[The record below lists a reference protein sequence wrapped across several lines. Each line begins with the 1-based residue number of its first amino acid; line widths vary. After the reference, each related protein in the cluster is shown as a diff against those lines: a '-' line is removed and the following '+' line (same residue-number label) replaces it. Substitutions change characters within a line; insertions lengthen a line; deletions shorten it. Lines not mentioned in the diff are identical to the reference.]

1 MVVHDDDVHI
11 ELLAHLPALVEQV
24 YITSVSVGAHH
35 HPLIAANEVGKRLI
49 LVVGADG
56 QVAEHCLHVVYAG
69 DAPAVL
75 SPIGEVG
82 VIMYGARPDEAA
94 VLGLGCVCGLILFV
108 ALEHH
113 LGDLAVGLE
122 HELVH
127 ASRSLE
133 LILALERKCS
143 AADLGI
149 VGAVDVPLF
158 DHTAGAFVVHLGVFP
173 KCVPVPLD
181 IELLLQKGDALFE
194 VLDRVGLYLGLVY
207 SLRGS
212 YLERGQILEVAS

>member
-1 MVVHDDDVHI
+1 M
-11 ELLAHLPALVEQV
+11 
-24 YITSVSVGAHH
+24 
-35 HPLIAANEVGKRLI
+35 
-49 LVVGADG
+49 
-56 QVAEHCLHVVYAG
+56 C
-69 DAPAVL
+69 
-75 SPIGEVG
+75 
-82 VIMYGARPDEAA
+82 GARPDEAA

-127 ASRSLE
+127 ARGRLE
-133 LILALERKCS
+133 LILALERKCR

-149 VGAVDVPLF
+149 VGAVDVPF
-158 DHTAGAFVVHLGVFP
+158 FNHAAGAFVVHLGVFP
-173 KCVPVPLD
+173 KCVPVPLYA
-181 IELLLQKGDALFE
+181 ELLLEEFDALFE

-212 YLERGQILEVAS
+212 YLERGQILEVAGEDIRLRDRTIAGHGAGEVALADAGIVVHNGAAALGGGLGADVCRQTQMLHGVDVVHAGVLIHL